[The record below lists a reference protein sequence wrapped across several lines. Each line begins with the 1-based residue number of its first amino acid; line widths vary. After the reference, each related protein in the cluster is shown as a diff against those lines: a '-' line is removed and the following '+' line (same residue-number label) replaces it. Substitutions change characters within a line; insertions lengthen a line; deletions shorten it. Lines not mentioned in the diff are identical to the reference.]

1 METIVGIDL
10 GTTNSE
16 ISVLEE
22 GKPKVIDVD
31 GDPIMPSCVGIDQT
45 GKLIVGKAAKNRI
58 ISDPE
63 TTILSIKEKW
73 ERTSE

>member
-63 TTILSIKEKW
+63 TTILSIKRKMG
-73 ERTSE
+73 